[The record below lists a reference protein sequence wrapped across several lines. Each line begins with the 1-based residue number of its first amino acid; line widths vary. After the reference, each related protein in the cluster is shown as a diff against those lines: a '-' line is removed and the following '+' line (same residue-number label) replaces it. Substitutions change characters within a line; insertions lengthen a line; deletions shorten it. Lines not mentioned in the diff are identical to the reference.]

1 MQTDSYVNELRQLMK
16 CEDATKLETLPR
28 WIDTHTHSD
37 KETERQEDRM
47 ILFTGVILSSIIRNG
62 SHMGH
67 ALSSLSPRK
76 PFRSNLQSSCALVA
90 FSPSFR
96 VFTSLKLCV
105 NFSSH
110 SRDCICHSGG
120 RWSKKGIRCWQGMSL
135 FTVLLNIWHV
145 ARAHCV

>member
-67 ALSSLSPRK
+67 ALSSPLLSFPTET
-76 PFRSNLQSSCALVA
+76 F
-90 FSPSFR
+90 
-96 VFTSLKLCV
+96 
-105 NFSSH
+105 
-110 SRDCICHSGG
+110 
-120 RWSKKGIRCWQGMSL
+120 
-135 FTVLLNIWHV
+135 
-145 ARAHCV
+145 